1 MKLQEDDI
9 ETLDL
14 ERIEQTSEISID
26 RPAGKLNNSDDVVEY
41 EDYIKTPQDETSK
54 RKESERSMLSV
65 YKRYNKYLRLSKKF
79 DSKWPKKSDLEMN
92 HYKTR

>member
-41 EDYIKTPQDETSK
+41 EDYIKTPQDETS
-54 RKESERSMLSV
+54 
-65 YKRYNKYLRLSKKF
+65 
-79 DSKWPKKSDLEMN
+79 
-92 HYKTR
+92 